1 MATGGTLARRIIVEN
16 RPEAI
21 VAVACELDL
30 TTGILDSY
38 PLPVI
43 GILNE
48 RPHGPCINTKVDIQK
63 VKDAIASFCEAK
75 EAAPG
80 N

>member
-1 MATGGTLARRIIVEN
+1 
-16 RPEAI
+16 

-30 TTGILDSY
+30 TTGIQDAY

-48 RPHGPCINTKVDIQK
+48 RPNGPCFNTRVDIER
-63 VKDAIASFCEAK
+63 VDRAICHFLERRNGGSG
-75 EAAPG
+75 P
-80 N
+80 

>member
-1 MATGGTLARRIIVEN
+1 VEN
-16 RPEAI
+16 RPGHC
-21 VAVACELDL
+21 VRLNKS

-43 GILNE
+43 VVLNE
-48 RPHGPCINTKVDIQK
+48 RPHGPCINTKVDIEK

-75 EAAPG
+75 G
-80 N
+80 

>member
-1 MATGGTLARRIIVEN
+1 VEN

-43 GILNE
+43 GVLNE

-75 EAAPG
+75 GSHG